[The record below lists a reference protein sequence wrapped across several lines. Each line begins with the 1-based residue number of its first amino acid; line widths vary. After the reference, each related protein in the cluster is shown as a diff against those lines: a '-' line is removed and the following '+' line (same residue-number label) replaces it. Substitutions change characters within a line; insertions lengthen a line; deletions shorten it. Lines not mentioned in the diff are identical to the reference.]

1 MDNDNSLPSSPNM
14 PYFSKLMPSRK
25 GASNSTLN
33 LDEPQPNPPSSL
45 NSFLAA
51 ITFYTCFPVPAHLQ
65 LDFARIARWVP
76 LVGVLLGGALG
87 CVDLGL
93 DWLQMPSLVRSSL
106 LVAIWLWW
114 TGGLHLDGA
123 MDAAD
128 GLAVQD
134 PERRLTV
141 MADSVT
147 GAFGAMAAVVIMVL
161 KVCALS
167 EIGVDRIWVLMLVAG
182 WSRWGQVLAIALYP
196 YLKLQGKGAFHRE
209 GLKLPQDLLLG
220 LAVMLAVTGGQ
231 IYLQPN
237 EYLPLLLRS
246 AAGCGVAV
254 LTGYYFQRRFGG
266 QTGDTYGA
274 IVEWSETFMLC
285 LLTIPQNLIH

>member
-1 MDNDNSLPSSPNM
+1 MSYFAKLIPDRKGGSNPTLSLDESKPNPSSN
-14 PYFSKLMPSRK
+14 F
-25 GASNSTLN
+25 
-33 LDEPQPNPPSSL
+33 

-51 ITFYTCFPVPAHLQ
+51 ITFYTCFPIPPHLQ
-65 LDFARIARWVP
+65 LDFRQIARWAPV
-76 LVGVLLGGALG
+76 VGVCLGFALG
-87 CVDLGL
+87 AVDLGL
-93 DWLQMPSLVRSSL
+93 DWLQMPNLVRSSL
-106 LVAIWLWW
+106 IVAIWLWW
-114 TGGLHLDGA
+114 TGGLHLDGV

-147 GAFGAMAAVVIMVL
+147 GAFGAMSAVVIIAL

-167 EIGVDRIWVLMLVAG
+167 EIGDNRIWVLMLVAG

-196 YLKLQGKGAFHRE
+196 YLKLQGKGAFHRQ
-209 GLKLPQDLLLG
+209 GIKLPQDILLG

-231 IYLQPN
+231 IYLQPH
-237 EYLPLLLRS
+237 EYLSLLLRS
-246 AAGCGVAV
+246 AAGCGIAV

-274 IVEWSETFMLC
+274 IVEWTETFYLC
-285 LLTIPQNLIH
+285 LLTIPQSLID

>member
-14 PYFSKLMPSRK
+14 SYFAKLIPDRK
-25 GASNSTLN
+25 GGSNPTLS
-33 LDEPQPNPPSSL
+33 LDESKPNPSSNF

-51 ITFYTCFPVPAHLQ
+51 ITFYTCFPIPPHLQ
-65 LDFARIARWVP
+65 LDFRQIARWAPV
-76 LVGVLLGGALG
+76 VGVCLGFALG
-87 CVDLGL
+87 AVDLGL
-93 DWLQMPSLVRSSL
+93 DWLQMPNLVRSSL
-106 LVAIWLWW
+106 IVAIWLWW
-114 TGGLHLDGA
+114 TGGLHLDGV

-147 GAFGAMAAVVIMVL
+147 GAFGAMSAVVIIAL

-167 EIGVDRIWVLMLVAG
+167 EIGDNRIWVLMLVAG

-196 YLKLQGKGAFHRE
+196 YLKLQGKGAFHRQ
-209 GLKLPQDLLLG
+209 GIKLPQDILLG

-231 IYLQPN
+231 IYLQPH
-237 EYLPLLLRS
+237 EYLSLLLRS
-246 AAGCGVAV
+246 AAGCGIAV

-274 IVEWSETFMLC
+274 IVEWTETFYLC
-285 LLTIPQNLIH
+285 LLTIPQSLID

>member
-1 MDNDNSLPSSPNM
+1 MS
-14 PYFSKLMPSRK
+14 YFSKLMPSRK
-25 GASNSTLN
+25 RASDSTLS
-33 LDEPQPNPPSSL
+33 LAEPQPNPLSSF

-51 ITFYTCFPVPAHLQ
+51 VTFYTCFPVPAHLQ

-76 LVGVLLGGALG
+76 LVGVLLGGGLG
-87 CVDLGL
+87 WLDLGL
-93 DWLQMPSLVRSSL
+93 DWLQMPSLVRSSF

-147 GAFGAMAAVVIMVL
+147 GAFGAMAAVVIVML

-167 EIGVDRIWVLMLVAG
+167 EISHDRIWVLMLVAG

-196 YLKLQGKGAFHRE
+196 YLKLQGKGAFHRQ
-209 GLKLPQDLLLG
+209 GFKLPQDILLG

-231 IYLQPN
+231 IYLQPHD
-237 EYLPLLLRS
+237 YLALLLRS

-274 IVEWSETFMLC
+274 IVEWSETFILC
-285 LLTIPQNLIH
+285 LFTIPQNLIH

>member
-1 MDNDNSLPSSPNM
+1 M
-14 PYFSKLMPSRK
+14 PYLSKLLPSRK

-33 LDEPQPNPPSSL
+33 LAEPQPNPPSNF

-76 LVGVLLGGALG
+76 LVGVLLGGGLG

-134 PERRLTV
+134 PDRRLTV

-147 GAFGAMAAVVIMVL
+147 GAFGAMAAVIITVL

-167 EIGVDRIWVLMLVAG
+167 EIGSGRIWVLMLVAG

-196 YLKLQGKGAFHRE
+196 YLKLVGKGAFHRE

-231 IYLQPN
+231 IYLQPDR
-237 EYLPLLLRS
+237 YLALLLRS
-246 AAGCGVAV
+246 TAGCGIAV

-274 IVEWSETFMLC
+274 IVEWTEAFYLC
-285 LLTIPQNLIH
+285 LLTIPQNLIE

>member
-123 MDAAD
+123 MDTAD

-147 GAFGAMAAVVIMVL
+147 GAFGAMAAVVIVML